1 MFFEKLIRIIVF
13 VFTRVSRQQWK
24 ETAKK
29 KKKREREMEEG
40 QGGAAVRTVGKMKP
54 SCISVPFFKTKKT
67 FFKPEPLIVF

>member
-29 KKKREREMEEG
+29 KKNEKEKWRRAKAER
-40 QGGAAVRTVGKMKP
+40 R
-54 SCISVPFFKTKKT
+54 
-67 FFKPEPLIVF
+67 